1 MSTNKTLVLPIVFDR
16 IYLFKIP

>member
-1 MSTNKTLVLPIVFDR
+1 MSTIKTLVLPIVFDR